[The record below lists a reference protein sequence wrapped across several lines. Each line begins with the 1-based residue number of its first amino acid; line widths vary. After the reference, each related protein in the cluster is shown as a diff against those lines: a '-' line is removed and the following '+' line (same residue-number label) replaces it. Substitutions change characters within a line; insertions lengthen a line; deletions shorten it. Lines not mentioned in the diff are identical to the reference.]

1 MKNCT
6 GEGGFGGGRSKH
18 ARCGDDAHV
27 VQQYRRLETTHTF
40 HRNFPRKNTNSTTRL
55 LQVNWLTDGFT
66 SVFFVCFFFSK
77 RCRSSAPWVRGPSSR
92 LQAQRMVSEL
102 SGRAE
107 TLVVSAVQHTNMLVR
122 LLKRSS
128 HNKQTT
134 EGENVFLMYNAG
146 KRGAGQQVG
155 EERRVKTSQ
164 AEFHLLIWRLSFNTQ
179 PQIALSSLNNIN
191 NKNEIWETSKENE
204 AVYKK
209 KQYNICTHCKGYVCR
224 KIIK

>member
-1 MKNCT
+1 
-6 GEGGFGGGRSKH
+6 
-18 ARCGDDAHV
+18 
-27 VQQYRRLETTHTF
+27 
-40 HRNFPRKNTNSTTRL
+40 
-55 LQVNWLTDGFT
+55 
-66 SVFFVCFFFSK
+66 
-77 RCRSSAPWVRGPSSR
+77 
-92 LQAQRMVSEL
+92 MVSEL

-164 AEFHLLIWRLSFNTQ
+164 AEFHLLI
-179 PQIALSSLNNIN
+179 
-191 NKNEIWETSKENE
+191 
-204 AVYKK
+204 
-209 KQYNICTHCKGYVCR
+209 
-224 KIIK
+224 

>member
-1 MKNCT
+1 MKNRM
-6 GEGGFGGGRSKH
+6 GEGGSEGDAANTLAVGRCTRGS
-18 ARCGDDAHV
+18 A
-27 VQQYRRLETTHTF
+27 VQTSGNDTHIPPKLPAEKQEQ
-40 HRNFPRKNTNSTTRL
+40 HDSS
-55 LQVNWLTDGFT
+55 VAGELTDRR
-66 SVFFVCFFFSK
+66 VHVCFFFSK
-77 RCRSSAPWVRGPSSR
+77 SCRSSAPWVRGPSSR
-92 LQAQRMVSEL
+92 LQSQRMVLEL

-146 KRGAGQQVG
+146 KRGAWQQVG

-164 AEFHLLIWRLSFNTQ
+164 AEFNLLIWRLSFNTQ
-179 PQIALSSLNNIN
+179 PPIALSSLNNIN

-209 KQYNICTHCKGYVCR
+209 NNTTYVHIVKDMCVE
-224 KIIK
+224 K